1 MHRFFYGIS
10 TVALILLYRNY
21 FHGPGETDAAFNGL
35 SVAVLVSG
43 VGFVSAAVLTPVV
56 TERVPQRTWVLTL
69 LVGAA
74 VTQIVPGALYTEP
87 ALLVS
92 AFFLGL
98 ASQGIKIVVDTL
110 VQTHVDDVF
119 RGRVFSLY
127 DVIFNVAFVAAAA
140 VGALVLPDDGK
151 SYVVLVAIAVGYLL
165 TAGWYA
171 RVTRVRRPVTV

>member
-1 MHRFFYGIS
+1 
-10 TVALILLYRNY
+10 V
-21 FHGPGETDAAFNGL
+21 DAAFNGL

-43 VGFVSAAVLTPVV
+43 AGFVVAAVLTPVV
-56 TERVPQRTWVLTL
+56 TERISGRAWVLTL

-74 VTQIVPGALYTEP
+74 ITQVFPGALYTQP
-87 ALLVS
+87 ALLVA

-110 VQTHVDDVF
+110 VQTNVDDEF

-140 VGALVLPDDGK
+140 VAGLVLPPSGK
-151 SYVVLVAIAVGYLL
+151 SYVVLLAVALGYAA
-165 TAGWYA
+165 TATWYA
-171 RVTRVRRPVTV
+171 RVTRAPVPEVASA